1 MKLALWSENVAAE
14 AIAEHI
20 VRAAEFEMSSK
31 QIVSGNFGAG
41 PEGNW
46 VCNQLTVYY
55 LYLEN

>member
-55 LYLEN
+55 L